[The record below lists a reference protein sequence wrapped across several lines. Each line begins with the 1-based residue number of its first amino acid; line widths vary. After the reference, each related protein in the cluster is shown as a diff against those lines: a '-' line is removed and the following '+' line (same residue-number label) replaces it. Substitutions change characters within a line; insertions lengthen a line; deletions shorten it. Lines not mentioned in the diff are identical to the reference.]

1 MIWVIKSRRMRW
13 MGHVAHMGER
23 RGAHGVLI
31 GIPEGKRTLGRP
43 RGRWEDNIKMYLK
56 RSVRVA
62 DWIDVALT
70 GKSSRLL

>member
-1 MIWVIKSRRMRW
+1 MARIGARRDACRVLVGRPKENKPAGKSRR
-13 MGHVAHMGER
+13 
-23 RGAHGVLI
+23 
-31 GIPEGKRTLGRP
+31 
-43 RGRWEDNIKMYLK
+43 RWEDNIKMYLK